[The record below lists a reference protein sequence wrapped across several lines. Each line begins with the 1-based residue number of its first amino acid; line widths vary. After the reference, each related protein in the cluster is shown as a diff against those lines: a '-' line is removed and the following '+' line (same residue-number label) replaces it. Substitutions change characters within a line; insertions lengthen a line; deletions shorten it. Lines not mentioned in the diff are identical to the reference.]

1 MQAVMG
7 SIPGPLGEHDQFLLK
22 RIVLYIFDF
31 AHDLIRKP
39 LTLFG
44 IMR

>member
-7 SIPGPLGEHDQFLLK
+7 SISGPLGEHDPFLLK

-31 AHDLIRKP
+31 AHDLSRKP

>member
-1 MQAVMG
+1 
-7 SIPGPLGEHDQFLLK
+7 
-22 RIVLYIFDF
+22 VLYILDF

-44 IMR
+44 IMRYAGFLARPLVGTAGSIAQDAGRI